1 VFLLQTE
8 AARAK
13 QAATL
18 PSPYL
23 PTGTVIGGLL
33 AAMLSYCQVGTLSRG
48 LLQTSGHC
56 GLLLLSCCCRD
67 VSMACICIDA
77 GSCGI

>member
-1 VFLLQTE
+1 MFLLQTE

-18 PSPYL
+18 PAPYL

-33 AAMLSYCQVGTLSRG
+33 AAMLSYCQVGTLLRWLVAAGEWMS
-48 LLQTSGHC
+48 
-56 GLLLLSCCCRD
+56 LLLSC
-67 VSMACICIDA
+67 
-77 GSCGI
+77 